1 MNIRKSYMRIIG
13 IIILIIFTIIS
24 ISVIN
29 IIKNHNLNNSNYD
42 VVIYGGTS
50 AGIMAAYQIKEMGK
64 SIIVIEPTN
73 GIGGMTTS
81 GLGATDTGKTS
92 EIGGLALKF
101 YKDMG
106 REYGKSYAVW
116 NFEPKVALKV
126 FKSFVNKYKI
136 PIVYNERL
144 KLKSGVVKSGTEIV
158 SITME
163 SGKVYRG
170 KVFIDATY
178 EGDLMSEAGV
188 SFTTGREPNA
198 KYKENSDGIENSKA
212 TNHQLPDGIDPYVIK
227 GNPNSGLIPNI
238 NSNPIGL
245 DGSGDSKLQSY
256 TYRLC
261 LTNVPKNRIKIEK
274 PKDYNELEYELLFR
288 TIEKGQTKFAAFN
301 SLPNGK
307 VDLNN
312 SGGISTDYIGGNYN
326 YIDSDY
332 ETREKISKAHKTYE
346 EGLLWTLQNNPR
358 VPENIRKYY
367 SQWGLPKDEFT
378 ESSHWP
384 TQLYVREGRRMV
396 SDFVMTEQHIER
408 QKTLEHSIGMGSYT
422 MDSHNVQRYIS
433 NGYVKNEGN
442 IELKIR
448 NPYPISYDAIVPK
461 IKECNNLLV
470 PVCLSASH
478 IAYGS
483 IRMEPVFMILGQS
496 AGTAAAYAIE
506 DNVSVQKVNYN
517 KLHDR
522 LISDGQVLQ

>member
-1 MNIRKSYMRIIG
+1 MNIKKTYMYIVSIV
-13 IIILIIFTIIS
+13 ILIMFTVTGIKATGIM
-24 ISVIN
+24 
-29 IIKNHNLNNSNYD
+29 KNHNLSNSNYD
-42 VVIYGGTS
+42 VVIYGGTP
-50 AGIMAAYQIKEMGK
+50 AGIMAAYQVAEMGK
-64 SIIVIEPTN
+64 SVIVIEPTN
-73 GIGGMTTS
+73 RVGGMTTS
-81 GLGATDTGKTS
+81 GLGATDVGKS
-92 EIGGLALKF
+92 SVIGGLALRF
-101 YKDMG
+101 YKDIG
-106 REYGKSYAVW
+106 REYGKSHAVW
-116 NFEPKVALKV
+116 NFEPKIALLV
-126 FKSFVNKYKI
+126 FKNFINKYKI
-136 PIVYNERL
+136 PVVHDERL
-144 KLKSGVVKSGTEIV
+144 KLKNGVVKSGTKIA

-163 SGKVYRG
+163 SGKVYKG
-170 KVFIDATY
+170 KIFIDATY

-188 SFTTGREPNA
+188 SFTTGRESND
-198 KYKENSDGIENSKA
+198 KYKENSNGIESSKA
-212 TNHQLPDGIDPYVIK
+212 TYHQLPNGIDPYIIK

-238 NSNPIGL
+238 NSETIGS
-245 DGSGDSKLQSY
+245 DGSGDNRIQSY
-256 TYRLC
+256 NYRLC
-261 LTNVPKNRIKIEK
+261 LTNIPENRIKIEK
-274 PKDYNELEYELLFR
+274 PKNYNELDYELLFR
-288 TIEKGQTKFAAFN
+288 AIEKGETKFAAFN
-301 SLPNGK
+301 SLPNRK

-312 SGGISTDYIGGNYN
+312 AGGISTDYIGGNYN
-326 YIDSDY
+326 YIDSNY
-332 ETREKISKAHKTYE
+332 ETRKRIAEAHKTYE
-346 EGLLWTLQNNPR
+346 EGLLWTLQNSPR

-367 SQWGLPKDEFT
+367 SQWGLAKDEFT
-378 ESSHWP
+378 ENSHWP
-384 TQLYVREGRRMV
+384 TQLYIREGRRMV

-433 NGYVKNEGN
+433 NGYVKNEGD
-442 IELKIR
+442 IELKIS